1 MFHLIDVSG
10 DDFLEVELE
19 CSLQDR
25 VSGRAQQKLAALAL
39 RYGSNGT
46 QMFGKLKTRQN
57 ETIKYEDYKELFL
70 VHQM

>member
-1 MFHLIDVSG
+1 MFHLIDVTG

-46 QMFGKLKTRQN
+46 QVFGKLKTKRN
-57 ETIKYEDYKELFL
+57 N
-70 VHQM
+70 